1 MSEIPSNWEPQSL
14 SIVIPV
20 FDEADNVERLVE
32 ANLRAAQGV
41 GLPFELILVDVGSRD
56 DTRLVLQRM
65 RTRIPE
71 LVVVFL
77 RRNFGQ
83 TLALLAGFDQSR
95 GDVVVTMD
103 GDLQND
109 PRDIPILLDEIRH
122 GADAVSG
129 WRRNRKDG
137 WTRLLPSRV
146 ANWLIRRLTRVEIH
160 DQGCAL
166 KAYRGE
172 LVRSLG
178 LYADMHRFIATLTLP
193 LGARIAE
200 VEVRHH
206 PRTAGASHYGISRVL
221 RVMAD
226 LLTLQMLTRFREWPL
241 RWFTFLG
248 IPFFLSSTLA
258 SGMALIGDP
267 ESTVVWAAISFLTIS
282 TFGTCLLLGLL
293 GEAALEVSGPKQSR
307 PVIRRQWGRP

>member
-1 MSEIPSNWEPQSL
+1 MTRWEPRSL

-20 FDEADNVERLVE
+20 FDEAGNAEQLVDSTTRV
-32 ANLRAAQGV
+32 ARSL
-41 GLPFELILVDVGSRD
+41 GLPFELIIVDDGSTD
-56 DTRLVLQRM
+56 DTAAVLRGLRQSA
-65 RTRIPE
+65 PE
-71 LVVVFL
+71 LVVVRL

-83 TLALLAGFDQSR
+83 TLALLAGLDHSH
-95 GDVVVTMD
+95 GDAVVTMD

-109 PRDIPILLDEIRH
+109 PADIPRLLDELRR

-129 WRRNRKDG
+129 WRRERKDG
-137 WTRLLPSRV
+137 ISRQVPSQA
-146 ANWLIRRLTRVEIH
+146 ANWLVRRLTGVEIH

-206 PRTAGASHYGISRVL
+206 PRRSGSSHYGVSRVF
-221 RVMAD
+221 RVLAD
-226 LLTLQMLTRFREWPL
+226 LFTLQMLTRFREWPL
-241 RWFTFLG
+241 RWFTVLGVPFLLASVFTTG
-248 IPFFLSSTLA
+248 MAVLGGPSGAVVWSAVSFLS
-258 SGMALIGDP
+258 
-267 ESTVVWAAISFLTIS
+267 IS
-282 TFGTCLLLGLL
+282 TFGSCLLLGLL
-293 GEAALEVSGPKQSR
+293 GEATLEVSGRGRSR
-307 PVIRRQWGRP
+307 PVIRKEWGPE